1 MQKVSYLD
9 QNYLAQLEEIVNKLL
24 GDEVLAEQQYKLGAY
39 YIGGTSRSNIEEEF
53 KQHAEDEYKHRNML
67 LSRAQQLGL
76 TINPDI
82 NQIIKLSNCG
92 LLVPNENKSLEKLI
106 DDNLTAEEC
115 AIAHYQKA
123 VELAHENKDQT
134 TYDLFSDILEDEE
147 SHRFDLYQFKN
158 DILIAKRKIS
168 LK

>member
-1 MQKVSYLD
+1 
-9 QNYLAQLEEIVNKLL
+9 
-24 GDEVLAEQQYKLGAY
+24 
-39 YIGGTSRSNIEEEF
+39 
-53 KQHAEDEYKHRNML
+53 ML

-123 VELAHENKDQT
+123 VELAHENKD
-134 TYDLFSDILEDEE
+134 
-147 SHRFDLYQFKN
+147 
-158 DILIAKRKIS
+158 
-168 LK
+168 